1 MDLQQGGMVVSNA
14 STVVVQEAKAL
25 ERWDIVETNLQA
37 RL

>member
-1 MDLQQGGMVVSNA
+1 MDSQQGGTVVSNA
-14 STVVVQEAKAL
+14 STVVVQEAKVR